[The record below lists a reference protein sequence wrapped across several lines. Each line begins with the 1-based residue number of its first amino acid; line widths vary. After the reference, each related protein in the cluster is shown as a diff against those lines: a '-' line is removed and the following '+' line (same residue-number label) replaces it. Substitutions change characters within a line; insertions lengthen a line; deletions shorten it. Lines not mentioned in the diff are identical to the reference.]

1 MRSPSLGSFDQSRSF
16 SIKIKKTIAIAIV
29 ILITMLI
36 LTMVIGIV
44 IVTSTTR
51 FSLNPGDYLE
61 RRSTWKLIFFAAAAA
76 LLLLLLITVSLR
88 LRKTWFH
95 SRSRNRVAIAIEL
108 IEEGS
113 IACGQMLTTLFFPP
127 LPFLF
132 QVLVYPLVPPVP
144 VILLFFLCFLL
155 FLLQH
160 FVVVLQ
166 CNQFDWTN
174 GQIGQLFNVDI
185 F

>member
-29 ILITMLI
+29 ILIIILI
-36 LTMVIGIV
+36 LTMVIV

-88 LRKTWFH
+88 LSKTWFH

-132 QVLVYPLVPPVP
+132 QVLFYPLVPAVPAVFGFVVLSVVP
-144 VILLFFLCFLL
+144 VAAFCCCVAM
-155 FLLQH
+155 QP
-160 FVVVLQ
+160 V
-166 CNQFDWTN
+166 
-174 GQIGQLFNVDI
+174 
-185 F
+185 